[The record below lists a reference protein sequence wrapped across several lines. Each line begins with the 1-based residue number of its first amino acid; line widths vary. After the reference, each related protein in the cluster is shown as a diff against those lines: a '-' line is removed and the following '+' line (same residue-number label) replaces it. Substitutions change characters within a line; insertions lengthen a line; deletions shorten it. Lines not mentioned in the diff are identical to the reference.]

1 MKANKTLIGLT
12 GNIATGKSTVARM
25 LGELGA
31 LTIDA
36 DKLVHELLDED
47 PAVQR
52 QVVNRF
58 GPQFQ
63 RPDGSIDRARL
74 GERVFPNPDSLHDLE
89 GILHPRV
96 GERLAEIIA
105 RAEAQVVVIE
115 AIKLLEAGLGERCDS
130 IWVTTCREDQQIE
143 RLMETRGMSRH
154 EALVRVLNQPPQQ
167 EKLARADVVIDT
179 SGSMELTAEQVRK
192 AWQGGRQ
199 PAGRSSSHPAVEIRR
214 ANPRDVS
221 ALVSLI
227 NRTKGHGSSVDRA
240 QILESFGE
248 QGYMVA
254 EVEGE
259 LRAAIG
265 WSTEDFI
272 ARIRQIFILR
282 TGEWETVLRML
293 VEAVCQA
300 AAELMCEV
308 ALLFYPSGTP
318 ADIERLYRA
327 SQFEPA
333 ALETLIPAWRRAAEQ
348 SMPAPGGQIM
358 VRKLREKRVMR
369 PI

>member
-52 QVVNRF
+52 LVVNRF

-63 RPDGSIDRARL
+63 RPDGSIDRAGL
-74 GERVFPNPDSLHDLE
+74 GELVFPDPDALHDLE
-89 GILHPRV
+89 AIIHPRV
-96 GERLAEIIA
+96 GERLSEIIA
-105 RAEAQVVVIE
+105 RAEAEVVVIE

-143 RLMETRGMSRH
+143 RLMATRKMSQH

-192 AWQGGRQ
+192 GWQAAQQPVGRA
-199 PAGRSSSHPAVEIRR
+199 PSHPAVGIRR

-221 ALVSLI
+221 GLVSLI
-227 NRTKGHGSSVDRA
+227 NRTKGHGSSVGRA

-272 ARIRQIFILR
+272 ARIRQIFVLR
-282 TGEWETVLRML
+282 TGEWETLLRML

-308 ALLFYPSGTP
+308 ALLFYPPGTR

-327 SQFEPA
+327 SHFEPA
-333 ALETLIPAWRRAAEQ
+333 APETLIPAWRRAAEQ
-348 SMPAPGGQIM
+348 SMPAPGGLIM
-358 VRKLREKRVMR
+358 VRKLREKRVMH
-369 PI
+369 PL